1 MKRYYL
7 AIDIGASSGRHIV
20 GWREDGK
27 IKAKEV
33 YRFPNGVQEQNG
45 HLVWD
50 VDALLSHVKA
60 GIAAAKAEFPEI
72 VSLSVDTWAV
82 DYVLLR
88 GEEEVRPVY
97 AYRDSR
103 TEAAIPKVHEI
114 LPFAELYAKTGC
126 QFQPFNSIYQFYAD
140 KLTGRLEGVTD
151 FLMIPEY
158 LLWKLCGVKAKEYT
172 NATTTGMVNAETG
185 KFDPEIISA
194 LGLPPIFP
202 KLQKPGTVLGE
213 YEGIKCVL
221 CATHDT
227 ASAVE
232 GIPMDGS
239 QPYISSGTWSL
250 LGVKTPKPI
259 TNTASRA
266 ANYSNEG
273 GVGYNRYQKNIMGMW
288 LVNELQK
295 ELCSGLGFAEI
306 VNAAQE
312 SRCDALIDA
321 NAPECLAPKRLKAA
335 FDAVFQRYDLLLTPV
350 APTTAPRLGEGLADP
365 LSLYL
370 SDIYTVPANLA
381 GLPALSMPC
390 GFDRSGLPIGAQL
403 IGPALGDLAVL
414 DAAHAY
420 QQETDWHRRHPD
432 TPATA
437 KGGDAL

>member
-1 MKRYYL
+1 MEMKRYYL

-20 GWREDGK
+20 GWREDGE

-103 TEAAIPKVHEI
+103 TEAAIPKVHET

-126 QFQPFNSIYQFYAD
+126 QFQPFNSIYQLYAD
-140 KLTGRLEGVTD
+140 QLAGRLEGVTD

-232 GIPMDGS
+232 VSLWTGASPTFPPVHGRSWVSKRRSPLQIP
-239 QPYISSGTWSL
+239 PA
-250 LGVKTPKPI
+250 VPPI
-259 TNTASRA
+259 TPTRA
-266 ANYSNEG
+266 AWAITAIRRTSWACG
-273 GVGYNRYQKNIMGMW
+273 WSTSCKR
-288 LVNELQK
+288 
-295 ELCSGLGFAEI
+295 SFA
-306 VNAAQE
+306 AGW
-312 SRCDALIDA
+312 AL
-321 NAPECLAPKRLKAA
+321 R
-335 FDAVFQRYDLLLTPV
+335 
-350 APTTAPRLGEGLADP
+350 
-365 LSLYL
+365 
-370 SDIYTVPANLA
+370 
-381 GLPALSMPC
+381 
-390 GFDRSGLPIGAQL
+390 RS
-403 IGPALGDLAVL
+403 
-414 DAAHAY
+414 
-420 QQETDWHRRHPD
+420 
-432 TPATA
+432 
-437 KGGDAL
+437 